1 MTANRTE
8 IPRYLE
14 SERLDEITRMLTE
27 LASEVWILRDRTLVL
42 EHLLRERGCLDEGA
56 VDALRP
62 TGDLLSRLNEERGA
76 FAGRVFGAV
85 FDADTRVAAAAREAA
100 AGRRQSDR

>member
-1 MTANRTE
+1 MSGDGA
-8 IPRYLE
+8 YLG

-42 EHLLRERGCLDEGA
+42 EHLLRERGQLDDGA

-62 TGDLLSRLNEERGA
+62 SGELLERLGRERGD
-76 FAGRVFGAV
+76 FVGRVFGAV
-85 FDADTRVAAAAREAA
+85 LDPDTRVAAATSRTGP
-100 AGRRQSDR
+100 AG